1 MKPGKSHLLDLDGV
15 AAHPSLP
22 ADTSAGTWCLPS
34 GRALA
39 EFALNGGFAAPR
51 VWLGLTPNQRTPIVS
66 HPSASGDTDAYTPHH
81 RRRDSRDFPSSHAV
95 EER

>member
-1 MKPGKSHLLDLDGV
+1 MKPGKSHLLDLDSV

-22 ADTSAGTWCLPS
+22 AASGGTWCLPS

-51 VWLGLTPNQRTPIVS
+51 VWLGLTPNPLTHIPGA
-66 HPSASGDTDAYTPHH
+66 PALSGDAHAYVPHH
-81 RRRDSRDFPSSHAV
+81 RRRDSRDFSPSHTV